1 MAPKQNAKKKPAQ
14 KKQRKTGSDIQL
26 FDTLTQVLSSA
37 LSKQDDFIVTYET
50 EVDDEDRKDIHVL
63 TGKLISPCMLG
74 TLKNRVDLQE
84 SDGSKRLT
92 MEWK

>member
-1 MAPKQNAKKKPAQ
+1 MAPKKNAKKKPAQ

-50 EVDDEDRKDIHVL
+50 EVDDEDRKEIHVL

-74 TLKNRVDLQE
+74 TLKNRVELQE
-84 SDGSKRLT
+84 NDGSKRLT
-92 MEWK
+92 MEWE

>member
-1 MAPKQNAKKKPAQ
+1 MAPKKNTSKKPAQ
-14 KKQRKTGSDIQL
+14 KKQRHRGSDTRLLEPLTHVL
-26 FDTLTQVLSSA
+26 FSA
-37 LSKQDDFIVTYET
+37 LSRQDDFIVTYEADA
-50 EVDDEDRKDIHVL
+50 DDEERQEIHVM

-84 SDGSKRLT
+84 SDGSKLLT

>member
-1 MAPKQNAKKKPAQ
+1 MAPKKNTIKKPAQ
-14 KKQRKTGSDIQL
+14 KKQRKTGSDSQL

-37 LSKQDDFIVTYET
+37 LSQQDDLIITYET
-50 EVDDEDRKDIHVL
+50 NPDDEDRKDIHVL

-84 SDGSKRLT
+84 SEGSKLLT
-92 MEWK
+92 MDCE

>member
-1 MAPKQNAKKKPAQ
+1 M
-14 KKQRKTGSDIQL
+14 
-26 FDTLTQVLSSA
+26 
-37 LSKQDDFIVTYET
+37 TYET
-50 EVDDEDRKDIHVL
+50 EVDDEDRKEIHVL

-74 TLKNRVDLQE
+74 TLKIRVDLQE

>member
-1 MAPKQNAKKKPAQ
+1 MAPKKNAKKKPAQ

-37 LSKQDDFIVTYET
+37 LSKQDDFIMTYET
-50 EVDDEDRKDIHVL
+50 EVDDEDRNEIHVL

-74 TLKNRVDLQE
+74 TLKNRVELQE

-92 MEWK
+92 MEWE

>member
-1 MAPKQNAKKKPAQ
+1 MAPKKNAKKKPAQ

-37 LSKQDDFIVTYET
+37 LSQQDDFIVTYET
-50 EVDDEDRKDIHVL
+50 NPDDGDRKDTHVM

-74 TLKNRVDLQE
+74 TLKNRVELQE

-92 MEWK
+92 MEWE

>member
-1 MAPKQNAKKKPAQ
+1 MAPKKNAKKKPAQ
-14 KKQRKTGSDIQL
+14 KIQRKKGSDIQL

-37 LSKQDDFIVTYET
+37 LSKQDDFIMTYET
-50 EVDDEDRKDIHVL
+50 EVDDEDRNEIHVL

-74 TLKNRVDLQE
+74 TLKNRVELQE

-92 MEWK
+92 MEWE

>member
-1 MAPKQNAKKKPAQ
+1 MAPKKNAKKKPAQ

-50 EVDDEDRKDIHVL
+50 DADDEERQEIHVM

-92 MEWK
+92 MEWE

>member
-1 MAPKQNAKKKPAQ
+1 MALKKNTIKKPAQ
-14 KKQRKTGSDIQL
+14 KKQRKKGSDSQL

-37 LSKQDDFIVTYET
+37 LSIQDDFIVTYET
-50 EVDDEDRKDIHVL
+50 DADDEEKNEIHVM

-74 TLKNRVDLQE
+74 TLKNRVELQE

>member
-1 MAPKQNAKKKPAQ
+1 MAPKKNAKKKPAQ

-26 FDTLTQVLSSA
+26 FDTLTHVLSSA
-37 LSKQDDFIVTYET
+37 LSRQDDFIVTYET
-50 EVDDEDRKDIHVL
+50 EVNDEDRKDIHVM

-74 TLKNRVDLQE
+74 TLKNRVELQE

-92 MEWK
+92 MEWE

>member
-1 MAPKQNAKKKPAQ
+1 MAPKKNAKKKPAQ

-50 EVDDEDRKDIHVL
+50 EADDDDRNEIHVM

-84 SDGSKRLT
+84 SDGSKHLT
-92 MEWK
+92 MEWE

>member
-1 MAPKQNAKKKPAQ
+1 MAPKKNARKKPAQ

-50 EVDDEDRKDIHVL
+50 DADNEDRKDIHVM

-84 SDGSKRLT
+84 GEGSKRLT
-92 MEWK
+92 IDWE

>member
-1 MAPKQNAKKKPAQ
+1 MAPRKNTKKKPAQ
-14 KKQRKTGSDIQL
+14 KKQRLRRSDSQL

-37 LSKQDDFIVTYET
+37 LSIQDDFIVTYET
-50 EVDDEDRKDIHVL
+50 DADNEERKEIHVM

-74 TLKNRVDLQE
+74 TLKNRVELQE